1 MHDARKSQ
9 EKILRARATS
19 DKKIQPR
26 RIELLPHPW
35 QGCMIPFHHSCD
47 VHEENDTNIYCTLQ
61 FMGHT
66 RAADGRCPTERS
78 SFFIDC
84 VDLLHLTM
92 APLEIPHDLIG
103 QSSLYNH
110 PDPLLRRLRLDDSS
124 GGSITD
130 LDRAFKGKEVVVL
143 YAGSE
148 HGSSASSGIH

>member
-1 MHDARKSQ
+1 MADARPNVHY
-9 EKILRARATS
+9 TFS
-19 DKKIQPR
+19 D
-26 RIELLPHPW
+26 
-35 QGCMIPFHHSCD
+35 S
-47 VHEENDTNIYCTLQ
+47 
-61 FMGHT
+61 
-66 RAADGRCPTERS
+66 
-78 SFFIDC
+78 
-84 VDLLHLTM
+84 VDSNNHTM

-148 HGSSASSGIH
+148 HGSSTSSHTSHEDILILQIT

>member
-1 MHDARKSQ
+1 MADARLNVHYSF
-9 EKILRARATS
+9 S
-19 DKKIQPR
+19 DSVGLSK
-26 RIELLPHPW
+26 H
-35 QGCMIPFHHSCD
+35 
-47 VHEENDTNIYCTLQ
+47 
-61 FMGHT
+61 
-66 RAADGRCPTERS
+66 
-78 SFFIDC
+78 
-84 VDLLHLTM
+84 TM

-148 HGSSASSGIH
+148 HGSSAFKHPSHEDILILQIT

>member
-1 MHDARKSQ
+1 
-9 EKILRARATS
+9 
-19 DKKIQPR
+19 
-26 RIELLPHPW
+26 
-35 QGCMIPFHHSCD
+35 
-47 VHEENDTNIYCTLQ
+47 
-61 FMGHT
+61 
-66 RAADGRCPTERS
+66 
-78 SFFIDC
+78 
-84 VDLLHLTM
+84 M

-148 HGSSASSGIH
+148 HGSSTFFVFHSGPIWALRYVQY

>member
-1 MHDARKSQ
+1 MVDALQMADAR
-9 EKILRARATS
+9 
-19 DKKIQPR
+19 PN
-26 RIELLPHPW
+26 
-35 QGCMIPFHHSCD
+35 
-47 VHEENDTNIYCTLQ
+47 VHY
-61 FMGHT
+61 
-66 RAADGRCPTERS
+66 
-78 SFFIDC
+78 SFSNS
-84 VDLLHLTM
+84 VDLTHCTM

-148 HGSSASSGIH
+148 HGSSTSFSLP

>member
-1 MHDARKSQ
+1 MADAR
-9 EKILRARATS
+9 
-19 DKKIQPR
+19 PN
-26 RIELLPHPW
+26 
-35 QGCMIPFHHSCD
+35 
-47 VHEENDTNIYCTLQ
+47 VHY
-61 FMGHT
+61 
-66 RAADGRCPTERS
+66 
-78 SFFIDC
+78 SFSYS
-84 VDLLHLTM
+84 VDLSKHTM

-148 HGSSASSGIH
+148 HGSSAFKHTSHEDILILQII

>member
-1 MHDARKSQ
+1 MYYIIDRYTKSMGTDGRRALEMTDAR
-9 EKILRARATS
+9 
-19 DKKIQPR
+19 PNV
-26 RIELLPHPW
+26 PHP
-35 QGCMIPFHHSCD
+35 FS
-47 VHEENDTNIYCTLQ
+47 NSL
-61 FMGHT
+61 
-66 RAADGRCPTERS
+66 
-78 SFFIDC
+78 
-84 VDLLHLTM
+84 DLTHPATM

-148 HGSSASSGIH
+148 HGSSTFHIPF

>member
-1 MHDARKSQ
+1 MPDRTF
-9 EKILRARATS
+9 I
-19 DKKIQPR
+19 I
-26 RIELLPHPW
+26 
-35 QGCMIPFHHSCD
+35 HS
-47 VHEENDTNIYCTLQ
+47 
-61 FMGHT
+61 
-66 RAADGRCPTERS
+66 ADS
-78 SFFIDC
+78 
-84 VDLLHLTM
+84 VDLTHYIM

-148 HGSSASSGIH
+148 HGSSTFFVFHSGPIWALRYVQY

>member
-1 MHDARKSQ
+1 VWRRPDARCRWPMPDRTFIIHSL
-9 EKILRARATS
+9 ILSTS
-19 DKKIQPR
+19 LIR
-26 RIELLPHPW
+26 
-35 QGCMIPFHHSCD
+35 
-47 VHEENDTNIYCTLQ
+47 
-61 FMGHT
+61 
-66 RAADGRCPTERS
+66 
-78 SFFIDC
+78 
-84 VDLLHLTM
+84 TM

-148 HGSSASSGIH
+148 HGSSTFFVSDYCYVAP

>member
-1 MHDARKSQ
+1 MPDRTF
-9 EKILRARATS
+9 I
-19 DKKIQPR
+19 I
-26 RIELLPHPW
+26 
-35 QGCMIPFHHSCD
+35 HSA
-47 VHEENDTNIYCTLQ
+47 H
-61 FMGHT
+61 
-66 RAADGRCPTERS
+66 S
-78 SFFIDC
+78 
-84 VDLLHLTM
+84 VDLTHRTM

-148 HGSSASSGIH
+148 HGSSASSTLFFQWELI